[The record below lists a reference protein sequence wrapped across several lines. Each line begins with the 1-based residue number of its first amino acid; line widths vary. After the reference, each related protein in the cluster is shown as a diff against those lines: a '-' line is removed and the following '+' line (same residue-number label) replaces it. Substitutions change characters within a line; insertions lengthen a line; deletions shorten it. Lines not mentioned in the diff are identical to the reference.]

1 MNNRIA
7 FFGTN
12 EKNERLLIAIEFVE
26 ADKKVN
32 IYTFGQEHLKE
43 EFTKKMFKEWAES
56 KKTIEFPDP
65 HNKLEQSVLSGESLL
80 PYEITSDKPE
90 TVRRAQNA
98 WALRLLTSQLFENLK
113 AELSLFGNKV
123 DEAKEYLSENWAE
136 AKKYAGNLGVQLKDK
151 NITKANFDELKASL
165 DDSFGKL
172 KVQLAKRNEE
182 LEVKSAVL
190 VDELKQK
197 IVGYGEKME
206 TITKNNQVFND
217 LKALHEKVKK
227 AKITQAKRKELW
239 DMLDGLFTKA
249 KTKQKEYWNS
259 RNDNRIT
266 GLQKAINR
274 MENSINYD
282 RKEIDFQKRRMN
294 NSAIKS
300 LEMQLRQAKLNVAED
315 KIKSKE
321 EKLAEMH
328 VLLSSLNK
336 KKKKQDPVTA
346 KKDNKAEEQA
356 KPKATATADKGKEG
370 NAKQAKNK
378 EAGATAKVAA
388 KKTVEN
394 GVKESAV
401 EKTATTDNTSAEP
414 KKVVEEISEVKEE
427 VLIAE
432 NIPPVAENEPTVKVE
447 NKEVTEPIK
456 LDATLKETQPNKEK
470 VENIIKTETE
480 KLIEETQSTNEQV
493 NKNVIEE
500 VKADESSKE
509 STSDISEEE

>member
-7 FFGTN
+7 FFGKN

-32 IYTFGQEHLKE
+32 IFTFGQEHLKE

-56 KKTIEFPDP
+56 NKKVDFPEP

-113 AELSLFGNKV
+113 AELSLFGKKV
-123 DEAKEYLSENWAE
+123 DEAKEYVSENWAE
-136 AKKYAGNLGVQLKDK
+136 AKKYASNLGVQLKDK
-151 NITKANFDELKASL
+151 NITKGNFDELKAVL
-165 DDSFGKL
+165 DSSFEKL

-182 LEVKSAVL
+182 LEAKSAVL
-190 VDELKQK
+190 VGELKQH
-197 IVGYGEKME
+197 ITDYGEKME
-206 TITKNNQVFND
+206 NISQNNKVFND

-239 DMLDGLFTKA
+239 DMLDGLFAKA
-249 KTKQKEYWNS
+249 KAKQKEYWNN

-328 VLLSSLNK
+328 ILLASLNK
-336 KKKKQDPVTA
+336 KKSKQPPAADKQKTTPDKKKQERSA
-346 KKDNKAEEQA
+346 NSKSKEKAEQ
-356 KPKATATADKGKEG
+356 TAE
-370 NAKQAKNK
+370 
-378 EAGATAKVAA
+378 KVAA
-388 KKTVEN
+388 ESSIEKTPQPKTDVKAANANTNEGSAEQITEEVKKEKTEQTAEKV
-394 GVKESAV
+394 VKESAI
-401 EKTATTDNTSAEP
+401 EKTAEP
-414 KKVVEEISEVKEE
+414 KTDVTASKNAYGKDQVNEKVKIEESEPKNDNSKVIAEAVSDNNKDDVPPATPKEE
-427 VLIAE
+427 
-432 NIPPVAENEPTVKVE
+432 T
-447 NKEVTEPIK
+447 
-456 LDATLKETQPNKEK
+456 ATKD
-470 VENIIKTETE
+470 
-480 KLIEETQSTNEQV
+480 S
-493 NKNVIEE
+493 
-500 VKADESSKE
+500 
-509 STSDISEEE
+509 SEEE